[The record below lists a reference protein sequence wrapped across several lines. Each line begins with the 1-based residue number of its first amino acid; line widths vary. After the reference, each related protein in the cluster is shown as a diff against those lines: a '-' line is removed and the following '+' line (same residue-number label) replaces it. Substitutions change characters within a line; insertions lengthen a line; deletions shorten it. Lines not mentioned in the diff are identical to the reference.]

1 MSIYP
6 RVEYEM
12 TDEELQEILDACKPT
27 RYMIIGN
34 CMPRSPQDNANAAWE
49 RLGKKRGFDYLTVR
63 PVDGQGDKFFT
74 AVPSETEVQRQ
85 ERDRQEANAA
95 RDKRAVELRQEI
107 ADAEAEL
114 KKLSV

>member
-1 MSIYP
+1 
-6 RVEYEM
+6 M
-12 TDEELQEILDACKPT
+12 TDEELREIFDACKPT
-27 RYMIIGN
+27 LCIMIGN
-34 CMPRSPQDNANAAWE
+34 CEWPSPQDKVNAAWE